1 MKTLEEI
8 IYLSD
13 GIALEERENIQK
25 MDKDYSL
32 KLIFA
37 TIGGGC
43 LSGVAVLIEDDK
55 GKKVR
60 RSRLTRTMVLR
71 KTSGRNRQSDG

>member
-1 MKTLEEI
+1 MKTLEGI

-13 GIALEERENIQK
+13 GIARDERENTQK
-25 MDKDYSL
+25 MAKDYNL

-43 LSGVAVLIEDDK
+43 LSCIAVLIEDEK
-55 GKKVR
+55 GKKVH
-60 RSRLTRTMVLR
+60 RSRLIRTMVLR
-71 KTSGRNRQSDG
+71 KTSGRKT